1 MKLDRTIV
9 PRRWQTE
16 AVEIWGKELRGIAR
30 VVTGGGKT
38 VFSYLCLE
46 KFFAEYSNGRAIIVV
61 PTLALLDQ
69 WFVDICDATDLDEME
84 VACYSGGSWPEQPAR
99 VNIVVLN
106 TARRVARELAQ
117 SSPTILIVDECH
129 RAGAKENSRALI
141 GCHEATLGL
150 SATPERESDDG
161 FESRIVPALGPIIHV
176 YDYLEAKADGVIVD
190 FKLIN
195 VEIGLDHH
203 DVNRIP
209 VLSGARDVLAR
220 GNSTPSEG
228 QRLHDVASRKMA
240 RSTEHAMRVPWAVKL
255 ALCHRSERV
264 IIFHERVV
272 SLERITDL
280 LSEFGQ
286 NAVAYHS
293 QLSES
298 HRRDNLRLFRRGI
311 VNMLVTC
318 RALDEGANVPEA
330 NVAIVAS
337 STSSTRQRIQ
347 RLGRVLRPAP
357 GKKHAIVYTLYA
369 GEDQQARLAEEAAD
383 LEGVPEIVW
392 KRGAVK

>member
-1 MKLDRTIV
+1 MELNRTIV
-9 PRRWQTE
+9 PRRWQAE
-16 AVEIWGKELRGIAR
+16 AVEVWAKELRGIAR

-84 VACYSGGSWPEQPAR
+84 VACYSGGSRPEQPAR
-99 VNIVVLN
+99 INIVVLN
-106 TARRVARELAQ
+106 TARRVAQELAQ

-129 RAGAKENSRALI
+129 RAGAIENSRALK
-141 GCHEATLGL
+141 GFHEATLGL

-161 FESRIVPALGPIIHV
+161 FESRIVPALGPIIHS

-195 VEIGLDHH
+195 VEIGLDHD
-203 DVNRIP
+203 DVNWIP
-209 VLSGARDVLAR
+209 ILSGERDGLAR
-220 GNSTPSEG
+220 RNADPSEG
-228 QRLHDVASRKMA
+228 QRLHEVASRKIA
-240 RSTEHAMRVPWAVKL
+240 RSTEHAMRVPWAAKL
-255 ALCHRSERV
+255 ALCHRGERV

-272 SLERITDL
+272 SLERITNL
-280 LSEFGQ
+280 LSKFGQ
-286 NAVAYHS
+286 NSVAYHS
-293 QLSES
+293 QLAES
-298 HRRDNLRLFRRGI
+298 HRRDNLRLFRRGM

-357 GKKHAIVYTLYA
+357 GKRHAIVYTLYA

-392 KRGAVK
+392 KRGAVQ